1 MIIYKF
7 SQKSLRELV
16 KHARKFY
23 EEGKMAAKD
32 GESCKQCKRW
42 TKYHCIRCKVAICN
56 LCSEPDMDESVDGW
70 IGEKSVGY
78 CFECETV
85 RRVTKS
91 LIASRHSYEEVE
103 EKEDAADE
111 VHSEKE
117 R

>member
-1 MIIYKF
+1 MDRAVN
-7 SQKSLRELV
+7 S
-16 KHARKFY
+16 
-23 EEGKMAAKD
+23 AKD
-32 GESCKQCKRW
+32 GPN
-42 TKYHCIRCKVAICN
+42 IAAFACKVAICN
-56 LCSEPDMDESVDGW
+56 LCSEPEMDESVDGW
-70 IGEKSVGY
+70 IGGKSVGY

-85 RRVTKS
+85 RPVTES